1 MPYEFIERWWLV
13 MFIAFC
19 VLMYAFAYSGYLV
32 QEDAKKRGLGKPA
45 VTFWSF
51 TVVFFGPI
59 FLPLY
64 LMFRARAVFASIE
77 GDKIETRPFRLCP
90 HCGEENEEKAG
101 VCRKCH
107 KRIDSAEQAGGKK
120 DCPYCGAMNP
130 VESTRCAACDQV
142 IGYIEDDDE
151 E

>member
-1 MPYEFIERWWLV
+1 MPVEFIQRWWLV
-13 MFIAFC
+13 MFIMFG

-51 TVVFFGPI
+51 SVVFFGPI

-64 LMFRARAVFASIE
+64 LMFRARAVFAGSE
-77 GDKIETRPFRLCP
+77 REKSDTKPYRLCP
-90 HCGEENEEKAG
+90 HCGEENEEKAR

-107 KRIDSAEQAGGKK
+107 KTMDSTVLAGGKK
-120 DCPYCGAMNP
+120 GLSILWCD
-130 VESTRCAACDQV
+130 ES
-142 IGYIEDDDE
+142 G
-151 E
+151 